1 MPDWTLH
8 NWHTGRK
15 MTLLQAFGISDE
27 KFHYPRLFPVLTTQ
41 ASHHQ
46 RPLNISGPTT
56 GAAHPQGGP
65 GKQQGPV
72 RQYARKLL
80 RDNKWGGQW
89 VSFNSLVL
97 AESGWNPNIKEST
110 WINGN
115 PPTYAFGI
123 AQALNHGNGSATQG
137 TESNMYG
144 GFGLTDKQ
152 AKAANSGDPYW
163 QLVWMMNY
171 IKQTYG
177 SPDKAW
183 AFHQAHGWY

>member
-1 MPDWTLH
+1 MPDWSMKQ
-8 NWHTGRK
+8 WHTGK
-15 MTLLQAFGISDE
+15 PMTLLEAFGVSNQSF
-27 KFHYPRLFPVLTTQ
+27 KFPQLMPVLPQ
-41 ASHHQ
+41 KSAQ
-46 RPLNISGPTT
+46 NQQPIQVSGPTT

-65 GKQQGPV
+65 KQQGPV

-80 RDNKWGGQW
+80 RDNGWGGQW
-89 VSFNSLVL
+89 AAFNNIVM
-97 AESGWNPNIKEST
+97 AESGWNPNIKESQS
-110 WINGN
+110 IGGQ

-123 AQALNHGNGSATQG
+123 AQAYNHGQGSATQG

-144 GFGLTDKQ
+144 GYGLTDKQ

-183 AFHQAHGWY
+183 AYHQAHNSY